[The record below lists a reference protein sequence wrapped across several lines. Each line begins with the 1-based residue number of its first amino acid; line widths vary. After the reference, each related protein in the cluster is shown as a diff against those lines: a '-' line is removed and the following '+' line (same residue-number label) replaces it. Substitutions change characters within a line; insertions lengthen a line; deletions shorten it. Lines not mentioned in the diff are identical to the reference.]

1 MTLHVACA
9 AAGAYVPHS
18 AAVAHSALAHGDDV
32 VVHYLHGPSLDARA
46 RRWLRHMSDR
56 IVLHEIAPERLAGLP
71 VHGYFTAAMWY
82 RLLLP
87 ELVEADRVLYLDCD
101 AIVVDRLAPLLEVPL
116 EGALVAAVDN
126 VPLPWLPDRARELGL
141 ASYFNSGVLL
151 LALDALR
158 TGRAMEEVAA
168 FARAEGEQLV
178 WPDQDALN
186 VVLGQRRVP
195 LSPRWNAMNAVLE
208 RPEAEE
214 LFGAGA
220 VAEARERPAIRHFE
234 GPGTNKPWEPGFDHP
249 HGERYWVHRQATPFR
264 SRRRAFQGLIARRPL

>member
-18 AAVAHSALAHGDDV
+18 AAVVHSALSHGDDV
-32 VVHYLHGPSLDARA
+32 VVHYLHGPSLDGRA
-46 RRWLRHMSDR
+46 RRWLARMSDR
-56 IVLHEIAPERLAGLP
+56 IVLHEIAPDRIADLP

-87 ELVEADRVLYLDCD
+87 ELVEADRLLYVDCD
-101 AIVVDRLAPLLEVPL
+101 TIVTDRLEPLFATPL

-126 VPLPWLPDRARELGL
+126 VPLPWLPDRGRELGL

-158 TGRAMEEVAA
+158 REGAMEAVAE
-168 FARAEGEQLV
+168 FARAEGERLV

-186 VVLGQRRVP
+186 VVLGERRVA
-195 LSPRWNAMNAVLE
+195 LAPRWNAMNAVLD
-208 RPEAEE
+208 RPEAVAV
-214 LFGAGA
+214 FGAA
-220 VAEARERPAIRHFE
+220 PVAEARERPGVRHFE
-234 GPGTNKPWEPGFDHP
+234 GPGANKPWEPGFDHA
-249 HGERYWVHRQATPFR
+249 HGERYWAHRQATPFR
-264 SRRRAFQGLIARRPL
+264 SRRRALQGLMPKRPL